1 MTGKAFI
8 WDLDGTLLDS
18 YGVIVSSLRQTLEE
32 LNVPMDESEIRRL
45 ATEGSVSDV
54 VRRAAAETRRTFQEI
69 KDRYSEISGGR
80 YQEITAMPHAREAL
94 EETAALGAVHFVYTH
109 RGRTTAPVL
118 EQLGLDRLFIEVVS
132 RLPPEARPRRPALP
146 AGEAPLGAGPGF
158 LRGRPDPGRGLRE
171 KRRSPKRSLCP
182 LRGRDGGSC
191 DSGSAGGPGHRGDMR
206 GGPPVPFRHFV
217 HGRNCHDAAGKRRP
231 PLV

>member
-8 WDLDGTLLDS
+8 WDLNGTLLDS

-132 RLPPEARPRRPALP
+132 SLNGFPRKPA
-146 AGEAPLGAGPGF
+146 
-158 LRGRPDPGRGLRE
+158 PDALLYLRE
-171 KRRSPKRSLCP
+171 KHHLERDRVFYVGDRTLDVGCAKNAGVQSVLYAPSGAGTADHVIRD
-182 LRGRDGGSC
+182 LREVR
-191 DSGSAGGPGHRGDMR
+191 AI
-206 GGPPVPFRHFV
+206 
-217 HGRNCHDAAGKRRP
+217 AET
-231 PLV
+231 